1 MSIIK
6 EKSFSGDLASL
17 EKLRAFVKSTAHEAN
32 ISESENYKLVL
43 AVDEVASNIVL
54 YGYERSGMA
63 GTIEVTCR
71 TEKDYFL
78 VRLEDEAPAFNPLE
92 HEKPNSIDDDIHDRP
107 IGGLGIYLAI
117 HGIDKFDYEYKN
129 GKNCNIFIINNSQD

>member
-1 MSIIK
+1 MSTIK
-6 EKSFSGDLASL
+6 EKSFSGDLGSL
-17 EKLRAFVKSTAHEAN
+17 EKLRAFVKTTANEAN

-54 YGYERSGMA
+54 YGYERSGTT
-63 GTIEVTCR
+63 GTIEVICR

-78 VRLEDEAPAFNPLE
+78 VRLEDTAPAFNPLQVE
-92 HEKPNSIDDDIHDRP
+92 TPDSLDEDIEDRP
-107 IGGLGIYLAI
+107 IGGLGIYLA

-129 GKNCNIFIINNSQD
+129 GKNCNIFVVNRPQD